1 MRFAGEL
8 AAVGTAVCWGSSS
21 SLFTISGR
29 RMGSLVLN
37 RLRLT
42 IALFLLAGAQ
52 WIVRGSPWPS
62 WVTPRELQLFAASSL
77 LGFVIGDA
85 LYFRSL
91 VILGPGRAA
100 LLLSLSPVFA
110 TLQAWI
116 FLDETLGPRGILG
129 VGITLAGLATVL
141 YGRASRDERH
151 AEGSPFIGVL
161 SGIGAALF
169 SSSGYILSK
178 AALAGG
184 VDPLSATVVRVATA
198 VPLVWLLSPLQGGFT
213 RSFTVLRDH
222 VATRALLGGA
232 ILGPFL
238 GVTFSLVALQRTHAA
253 VATSIFSC
261 APLLAVFLGARL
273 RLEVVTRR
281 TVIGA
286 FVTIAGILVLFSR

>member
-42 IALFLLAGAQ
+42 VALVLLAGTLWA
-52 WIVRGSPWPS
+52 VRGSPWPS
-62 WVTPRELQLFAASSL
+62 WVTARELRLFAASSL

-116 FLDETLGPRGILG
+116 FLGETLGPRGILG
-129 VGITLAGLATVL
+129 VAITLAGLATVL
-141 YGRASRDERH
+141 YGRSTSEERH
-151 AEGSPFIGVL
+151 PEGSPLVGVL
-161 SGIGAALF
+161 SGVASALF
-169 SSSGYILSK
+169 SSGGYVLSK

-184 VDPLSATVVRVATA
+184 VDPLTGTVVRVATA

-213 RSFTVLRDH
+213 RSFVVLRDR
-222 VATRALLGGA
+222 VAARALVGGA
-232 ILGPFL
+232 VLGPFL

-261 APLLAVFLGARL
+261 SPLLAIFLGARF
-273 RLEVVTRR
+273 RLEIVTLR
-281 TVIGA
+281 TVLGA
-286 FVTIAGILVLFSR
+286 VVAIAGILVLFSR